1 MATLQ
6 KDILFY
12 SNFCQFSKEVLSRII
27 KLNAKQRF
35 VLICVELYKARLPP
49 QVTVVPTI
57 MTTEGDIIVE
67 DDIYTYLDGI
77 ASTTTNTPRDMFTSS
92 ATGFSFLEGDGEG
105 GYGGEDNYGVFGEE
119 QKIYT
124 PEDDGEVQSGL
135 NFEQL
140 QSQRD
145 MDIKKLYTTTGG
157 NQIRT

>member
-6 KDILFY
+6 KDVLFY
-12 SNFCQFSKEVLSRII
+12 SNFCQFSKEVLNRII
-27 KLNAKQRF
+27 KLNAKSRF

-49 QVTVVPTI
+49 QVSVVPTI

-67 DDIYTYLDGI
+67 DGILAYLDAI
-77 ASTTTNTPRDMFTSS
+77 PTNTPRDMFTSS
-92 ATGFSFLEGDGEG
+92 GTGFSFIEGEAGEG

-135 NFEQL
+135 SFEQL

-145 MDIKKLYTTTGG
+145 MDVKKLYT
-157 NQIRT
+157 NQIQT